1 MHKWLILATKDYQ
14 VVVKT
19 NVISGIANMYYTL
32 LMLDKQLDIVNNMEK
47 LTKETLDL
55 MVIQKDLGRVRSTGV
70 QSAEANYYS
79 VQNTKDRHHSSDT

>member
-1 MHKWLILATKDYQ
+1 MQVGTLIYLESFLSQKRVHKWLFLATKDYQ

-47 LTKETLDL
+47 LTKENTRLD
-55 MVIQKDLGRVRSTGV
+55 G
-70 QSAEANYYS
+70 YS
-79 VQNTKDRHHSSDT
+79 KRLR

>member
-1 MHKWLILATKDYQ
+1 ML
-14 VVVKT
+14 
-19 NVISGIANMYYTL
+19 ISGIANMYYTL

-79 VQNTKDRHHSSDT
+79 VQTKKDRHHSPDT